1 MMKAFITAQR
11 VIQQLL
17 RDRRTLILVF
27 AIPPLLLW
35 LLKHVFHHNPMFNQF
50 APLILGIFPMTMMF
64 LISSIVTLKER
75 RDGTL
80 ARLMSLPMAK
90 VSFLLG
96 YALAFSIVASIQ
108 AAITALF
115 TIYVLDV
122 PLSGGTGYAILA
134 ATMSALLG
142 TSLGLFTS
150 AFARTEFQAVQFMP
164 AVIFP
169 QILLSGLLVPRDKMA
184 PALEAIS
191 DFLPLTYGT
200 DLMHQ
205 VAVHSDWTTDHTTD
219 LTIIVCFV
227 VGLLVLGAA
236 TIRRRERA

>member
-1 MMKAFITAQR
+1 
-11 VIQQLL
+11 
-17 RDRRTLILVF
+17 
-27 AIPPLLLW
+27 
-35 LLKHVFHHNPMFNQF
+35 
-50 APLILGIFPMTMMF
+50 
-64 LISSIVTLKER
+64 
-75 RDGTL
+75 
-80 ARLMSLPMAK
+80 K

-108 AAITALF
+108 AVISTLFAIYA
-115 TIYVLDV
+115 LDV
-122 PLSGGTGYAILA
+122 SIDGGTGYAILA

-150 AFARTEFQAVQFMP
+150 AFAKTEFQAVQFMP

-184 PALEAIS
+184 PALETVS
-191 DFLPLTYGT
+191 DFLPLTYST

-205 VAVHSDWTTDHTTD
+205 VAISSGWTADHSKDMI
-219 LTIIVCFV
+219 IIVCFV
-227 VGLLVLGAA
+227 IGLLVLGAA